1 MRYLFLTLS
10 LLMFLGGCAP
20 QQLYQRRDLQEALL
34 KHHQNFRWGRITQAS
49 TLVQPKLQQD
59 FVQSWMERFHEL
71 ELHNVEVL
79 GMAEQSGGDVVEVSV
94 RLQWI
99 NHQTMNVKSRLLT
112 EIWVRTPDGWQL
124 AAPIFP
130 RDLFAQP
137 QREIGLSGT

>member
-1 MRYLFLTLS
+1 MRYLLLTLS
-10 LLMFLGGCAP
+10 VLMFLGGCAP

-49 TLVQPKLQQD
+49 SLVQPQLQHD
-59 FVQSWMERFHEL
+59 FVTSWMGHFSDL

-79 GMAEQSGGDVVEVSV
+79 GMAEKSDGDVVEVSV

-99 NHQTMNVKSRLLT
+99 DRQSMSVQSRVLT
-112 EIWVRTPDGWQL
+112 EVWVRTPEGWQL

-137 QREIGLSGT
+137 HRPAGLPGS